1 MKFGSNR
8 QQTEQAFVRILQIN
22 NRYLFRGG
30 EDASVDRVFQTLSP
44 NHLLKRC
51 IFSSTEWKHE
61 AAPAIWRQPF
71 LMWRNPEALAR
82 ITTAHEEL
90 RPDLWLVH
98 NVYPVTSA
106 AVYELARNLGV
117 PVIYFGH
124 NFRPFSVNGYCWAGQ
139 RLAPQGLHGNYWPEI
154 LAGSWQSS
162 RLKTAV
168 FARVLRKLRAS
179 GWLDSIKAWVAIS
192 DFMRERYIEA
202 GVSADRVFTL
212 RHSWDLSNQKAA
224 VFEDNGSVLYL
235 GRLSHEKGIPVLL
248 EAWQKFR
255 ATQPVH
261 PRLGRLVIAGEGPLQ
276 HMVEKAAAADP
287 SICFE
292 GYVSGERK
300 AELLRSCRAVVVP
313 SVWWEALGLVV
324 YEAYDFSKPVLAARS
339 GGLTETVTDQQTGL
353 LHEPGNADELARH
366 LQLVANE
373 PAKAK
378 AWGSQGRAWL
388 EKNTSSKEWLERFN
402 TIANFAVH
410 GRT

>member
-1 MKFGSNR
+1 MK
-8 QQTEQAFVRILQIN
+8 ILEVH
-22 NRYLFRGG
+22 NRYLQRGG
-30 EDASVDRVFQTLSP
+30 EDSASDHIAKALSHDHTLE
-44 NHLLKRC
+44 RC
-51 IFSSTEWKHE
+51 HFESKEWKQP
-61 AAPAIWRQPF
+61 AAPGVWLQPF
-71 LMWRNPEALAR
+71 LIWRNPAALAK
-82 ITTAHEEL
+82 IKAAHEGL
-90 RPDLWLVH
+90 QPDLWVVH
-98 NVYPVTSA
+98 NVFPVASA
-106 AVYELARNLGV
+106 AVYELARQLGV

-154 LAGSWQSS
+154 LAGSWQNS

-168 FARVLRKLRAS
+168 FARVLRKLRVS

-202 GVSADRVFTL
+202 GVPADRVFTL
-212 RHSWDLSNQKAA
+212 RHSWDLVNQKAA
-224 VFEDNGSVLYL
+224 VFEDNGCVLYL

-255 ATQPVH
+255 TTQP
-261 PRLGRLVIAGEGPLQ
+261 PNTQLSRLVIAGEGPLQ
-276 HMVEKAAAADP
+276 HLVEKAAATDP
-287 SICFE
+287 SIRFE
-292 GYVSGERK
+292 GYVAGDRK
-300 AELLRSCRAVVVP
+300 TELLRSCRAVVVP

-324 YEAYDFSKPVLAARS
+324 YEAYDYAKPVLAARS
-339 GGLTETVTDQQTGL
+339 GGLSETVTDNKTGL
-353 LHEPGNADELARH
+353 LHEPGNTGEIVRH

-388 EKNTSSKEWLERFN
+388 EKNTTPSDWLERFN

-410 GRT
+410 GRS